1 MNIIFVGF
9 LPFGSKRRPTG
20 YDMSGFTP
28 HSKHRPTRYLCKK
41 GASMKNQIFKTIALP
56 VILIAILLCV
66 PSLCFAQR
74 DLTPRPDGRFIT
86 VTGEAEINVV
96 PDKAIITLGASNRD
110 LSVIK
115 SKAVIDE
122 FVIRFTEVAKK
133 YGIKPKDIQTD
144 YINIEPEYKEYHKE
158 TFLGYSTHRRFIVT
172 LTDMTKFDS
181 LISDLIVAGATEI
194 ENVQFQT
201 SDLRKYRDDARV
213 AAIKAASEKANLLA
227 SQLDAKVGKPYDIT
241 EITNNWGGWYSGGLS
256 GRYQGS
262 MTSNVSQNAYGQQ
275 GQETLSSAIGKLVV
289 KASVRVIFELE

>member
-1 MNIIFVGF
+1 MNIIYVGF
-9 LPFGSKRRPTG
+9 L
-20 YDMSGFTP
+20 SGLSP
-28 HSKHRPTRYLCKK
+28 HSKHRPTGYNKK
-41 GASMKNQIFKTIALP
+41 GASMKNLLFKTIALP
-56 VILIAILLCV
+56 VLLIAILLCV
-66 PSLCFAQR
+66 PSVCFGQR
-74 DLTPRPDGRFIT
+74 DLTSRPDSRFIT
-86 VTGEAEINVV
+86 VTGEAEINVT

-181 LISDLIVAGATEI
+181 LISDMIAAGATEI
-194 ENVQFQT
+194 EDVQFQT

-227 SQLDAKVGKPYDIT
+227 SQLGARVGKPHEIT
-241 EITNNWGGWYSGGLS
+241 EINNDWGGWYNGWRRNQRIYAANL
-256 GRYQGS
+256 
-262 MTSNVSQNAYGQQ
+262 SQNSNSQQ
-275 GQETLSSAIGKLVV
+275 DQEALSLSIGKLVV
-289 KASVRVIFELE
+289 KASVRVVFELE